1 MWKKSFFGNN
11 PKIPIYFKLCI
22 ILFQTLAALERKYLK
37 YQKQSLKHEIPFSIN
52 SDDESSQAQISWED
66 FAETMTLPL
75 SKITRSER
83 NQLLHDA
90 LKTLTEA
97 DREILILRHFDG
109 LSIQKCAD
117 SLGITAKAAS
127 MRHIRA
133 IACLQ

>member
-11 PKIPIYFKLCI
+11 PKIPIYFKLRI

-97 DREILILRHFDG
+97 D
-109 LSIQKCAD
+109 
-117 SLGITAKAAS
+117 
-127 MRHIRA
+127 
-133 IACLQ
+133 